1 MLTVHIYNANRFL
14 FYYFFS
20 RRVLCVD
27 AIIDSGDSNS
37 DWRLDFDEY
46 KALMDSSF
54 QPKEK
59 CSRLELF
66 MFNHAIIIFVCFIV
80 CSLEGKKY
88 EDGSQTKVDCNDW

>member
-1 MLTVHIYNANRFL
+1 MNWSSEFPFYQLFNKQLGPIILFFL
-14 FYYFFS
+14 LH
-20 RRVLCVD
+20 RVLCVD

-59 CSRLELF
+59 CS
-66 MFNHAIIIFVCFIV
+66 N
-80 CSLEGKKY
+80 
-88 EDGSQTKVDCNDW
+88 